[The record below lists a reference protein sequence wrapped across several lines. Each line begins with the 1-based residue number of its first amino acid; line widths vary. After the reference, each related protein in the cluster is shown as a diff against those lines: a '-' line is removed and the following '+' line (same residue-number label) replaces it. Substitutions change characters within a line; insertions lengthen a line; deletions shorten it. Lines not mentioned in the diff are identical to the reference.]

1 MHAWEVALPDR
12 LFMPFVEHKGM
23 LSGMLER
30 CVRRAYPEEYKII
43 AARFSIYQKN
53 WVKVHNS
60 LTGEH
65 VTDKLTGTE
74 LNVAMLASKGLSN
87 TEIGE
92 FLSISVNSVRSHL
105 RNIFNKLAITNR
117 KELSDFV
124 IK

>member
-1 MHAWEVALPDR
+1 M
-12 LFMPFVEHKGM
+12 
-23 LSGMLER
+23 
-30 CVRRAYPEEYKII
+30 
-43 AARFSIYQKN
+43 
-53 WVKVHNS
+53 KVHNS